1 MIWMIVNFC
10 ICLFVGAYTFYTV
23 RKARVDV
30 EKAHATNLVNTQE
43 EYAAKKKILEDLAV
57 AAQGLISEA
66 EVEAFKASLVDF
78 ENQINTERGKCA
90 VAEAEL
96 DALDV
101 RLRELEELRRELEVS
116 NMDAIKEVEMLRTQE
131 RDISNQ
137 NEAINAQL
145 QSSVE
150 QIDILLDVLHA
161 NVGAVTQLNKT
172 RNEMIQTEKSIAYY
186 EEEIAKINQQYVGLK
201 RAYDALDIEY
211 AQLYKKGSWK
221 QRIRLHVEI
230 EFEWK
235 KIRVRAW
242 HTLLAPH
249 LKASSAESMRA
260 LTLILAI
267 CNEY

>member
-1 MIWMIVNFC
+1 MIWVFINIA
-10 ICLFVGAYTFYTV
+10 ICVLVGGFTFYKI
-23 RKARVDV
+23 RKVRVDV
-30 EKAHATNLVNTQE
+30 ENAHLTNLENTKGE
-43 EYAAKKKILEDLAV
+43 FETKKKILEDLAL
-57 AAQGLISEA
+57 AGQGLISEA
-66 EVEAFKASLVDF
+66 EILEQKNSLVEF
-78 ENQINTERGKCA
+78 ENQINSEKGKCA

-137 NEAINAQL
+137 NEAINEQL
-145 QSSVE
+145 KSSVE

-161 NVGAVTQLNKT
+161 NVDAVAQLNKT

-211 AQLYKKGSWK
+211 AQLYEKR
-221 QRIRLHVEI
+221 QLEA
-230 EFEWK
+230 EDPP
-235 KIRVRAW
+235 
-242 HTLLAPH
+242 AP
-249 LKASSAESMRA
+249 
-260 LTLILAI
+260 
-267 CNEY
+267 